1 MFHFLKRESLI
12 IKKRLFLKNNLFQT
26 KSISSLEKNDFL
38 VISDEIKYSD
48 KPVVAL
54 ESIF

>member
-12 IKKRLFLKNNLFQT
+12 IKKKLFLKNNLFQT

-54 ESIF
+54 ESIL

>member
-12 IKKRLFLKNNLFQT
+12 IKKKLFLKNNLFQT

>member
-1 MFHFLKRESLI
+1 MFNFLKKESLI
-12 IKKRLFLKNNLFQT
+12 IKKRLFLKNNLFQK
-26 KSISSLEKNDFL
+26 KSISTLEKNDFL
-38 VISDEIKYSD
+38 VISDEIKYSN